1 VTNPFDEETDP
12 AKEAL
17 DLGSEVD
24 AAKSSS
30 GGDVELKASG
40 GDVEETDSGGDVES
54 EPTTDES

>member
-1 VTNPFDEETDP
+1 VTNPFDEEADP
-12 AKEAL
+12 AKDAL
-17 DLGSEVD
+17 DLEGEVD
-24 AAKSSS
+24 AAMIS